1 MFLQVY
7 VVALALFLQK
17 CIRLNGVY
25 YIFVYF
31 YILSCIMQTSD
42 IQSFSVYEQLDRVH
56 ASIVPDWINSRAPS
70 SLFVQTLSRD
80 RVDVLL
86 SNISLLR
93 ARIEKKNE
101 GYLDYQRAQKYM
113 NLLTLEKAIEK
124 AIDNGSLNSAIEKAS
139 IYQQLERVQAS
150 IVPEW
155 INSRAPSGLFVQTLS
170 RDRVYN
176 LLSNISSL
184 RARIGEKNEGYLDS
198 SKAQKYMNLLTLEKA
213 LHESR
218 KRDLKIGLNAF
229 QQTGS
234 AYHTRCK
241 MPTYYV

>member
-56 ASIVPDWINSRAPS
+56 ASIVPD
-70 SLFVQTLSRD
+70 
-80 RVDVLL
+80 
-86 SNISLLR
+86 
-93 ARIEKKNE
+93 
-101 GYLDYQRAQKYM
+101 
-113 NLLTLEKAIEK
+113 
-124 AIDNGSLNSAIEKAS
+124 
-139 IYQQLERVQAS
+139 
-150 IVPEW
+150 W